1 MGVSS
6 KSQKNVERYSR
17 WLHFDCEFTVLGE
30 CGAEQG
36 TFKISSFETLTVFY
50 RLGALGAY
58 LGALL
63 GLSLDLFGGILV
75 SLGAILATLW
85 PSLGYLRLYLGCLGS
100 LLMYLGLH
108 LWVLLVYLGLHLG
121 ICWWLWGC

>member
-1 MGVSS
+1 MVSRGSVLKKS
-6 KSQKNVERYSR
+6 KKRRAIFER
-17 WLHFDCEFTVLGE
+17 
-30 CGAEQG
+30 G
-36 TFKISSFETLTVFY
+36 TFKISTFETLTVFY

-100 LLMYLGLH
+100 LLVYLGLH
-108 LWVLLVYLGLHLG
+108 LWVLLVYLGLDLG

>member
-30 CGAEQG
+30 GGAEQG

-58 LGALL
+58 HGAIL
-63 GLSLDLFGGILV
+63 GLFLDLFGGILV
-75 SLGAILATLW
+75 LLGAILATLW
-85 PSLGYLRLYLGCLGS
+85 PSLGYLRLYLGCLGF
-100 LLMYLGLH
+100 LLMYLGL
-108 LWVLLVYLGLHLG
+108 
-121 ICWWLWGC
+121 

>member
-30 CGAEQG
+30 GGAEQG
-36 TFKISSFETLTVFY
+36 TFKISSFETLTLFY
-50 RLGALGAY
+50 RLGDLGAY
-58 LGALL
+58 HGAIL
-63 GLSLDLFGGILV
+63 GLFLDLFGGILV

-85 PSLGYLRLYLGCLGS
+85 PSLGYLGSIWVALSWDSHGS
-100 LLMYLGLH
+100 LLS
-108 LWVLLVYLGLHLG
+108 
-121 ICWWLWGC
+121 

>member
-6 KSQKNVERYSR
+6 KSQKSVERYSR

-30 CGAEQG
+30 GGAEQG
-36 TFKISSFETLTVFY
+36 TFKISSFETLTLFY

-58 LGALL
+58 HGAIL
-63 GLSLDLFGGILV
+63 GLFLDLFGGILV

-85 PSLGYLRLYLGCLGS
+85 PSLGYLRLYLGCLGF
-100 LLMYLGLH
+100 LLMYLGL
-108 LWVLLVYLGLHLG
+108 
-121 ICWWLWGC
+121 

>member
-30 CGAEQG
+30 GGAEQG
-36 TFKISSFETLTVFY
+36 TFKISSFETLTLFY

-58 LGALL
+58 HGAIL
-63 GLSLDLFGGILV
+63 GLFLDLFGGILV

-108 LWVLLVYLGLHLG
+108 LCPLLVYLGLPFLYLCEG
-121 ICWWLWGC
+121 G

>member
-6 KSQKNVERYSR
+6 KCEKNVERYSR

-30 CGAEQG
+30 GGAEQG
-36 TFKISSFETLTVFY
+36 TFKISSFETLTLFY

-58 LGALL
+58 HGAIL
-63 GLSLDLFGGILV
+63 GLFLDLFGGILV

-85 PSLGYLRLYLGCLGS
+85 LSWAILGS
-100 LLMYLGLH
+100 IWVALGLS
-108 LWVLLVYLGLHLG
+108 
-121 ICWWLWGC
+121 